1 MKKLLVMLLVLF
13 SAQNVF
19 ASDRDE
25 ISMLNQ
31 AKISL
36 VDAIQAAESNLNG
49 KALEAS
55 IDDDALTPT
64 FEVKI
69 LKEGRVYKVRVDG
82 KTKEVLGSREDR
94 D

>member
-1 MKKLLVMLLVLF
+1 MKKILLALFVLF
-13 SAQNVF
+13 SAQNVL
-19 ASDRDE
+19 ADDRDE
-25 ISMLNQ
+25 IDMLNQ

-36 VDAIQAAESNLNG
+36 VDAIQAAEQNLNG

-55 IDDDALTPT
+55 IDDDAFTPT

>member
-19 ASDRDE
+19 ASDKDE
-25 ISMLNQ
+25 INMLNH

-55 IDDDALTPT
+55 IDDDAFTPT

>member
-55 IDDDALTPT
+55 IDDDAFTPT

>member
-25 ISMLNQ
+25 INMLNQ

-36 VDAIQAAESNLNG
+36 VDAIQAAESNLNA

-55 IDDDALTPT
+55 IDDDAFTPT